1 MGSTGYAKPK
11 TPGYPERVIQWTVG
25 EGETCGDIAVALYGA
40 ARHAHLIE
48 RYSGVQCRGSLVLK
62 AGMTLVVPAEVTSLA
77 TAQVQSIKPEVRA
90 KPPGGGWET
99 AAPGMPLHQRYS
111 VNTRE
116 EARAD
121 IRFIDRTRIFL
132 SERTLVVIYGT
143 ARQSQ
148 VARSKE
154 LTVELESGELQA
166 GLAAIAGKQVEIG
179 VAGGGQV
186 SAASR
191 DAVVRK
197 NTEKRRTTVS
207 VFDGQANVH
216 SGGARVTVPKNHG
229 SAFVDQKA
237 PSEPAPLPPP
247 PSYRDATSP
256 IVVLASAGQG
266 GLIRGAWSKVPRAS
280 AYRVELSADPEFHE
294 ILVREEVGAEILDF
308 RAENMPVG
316 RYYLRVRAID
326 VDDFL
331 GIASVTRAVSVV
343 AVKGGGS
350 GSQGVSLQGEIS
362 VHRYQSV
369 ELEVPKGLQIS
380 LDDGPFLA
388 APKAID
394 FGIVTPQVLRFRGVG
409 EEQELSVKVK
419 YAAPEVEMG
428 VTRLP
433 DGGFTVSA
441 RFTGI
446 EAEAVSS
453 RVKPRARVLSAAR
466 DGRELGV
473 ELPSA
478 AFNPGEGDVFVAQL
492 PAMDADHLALVLV
505 DDRGRRLGEA
515 TWDAPGMAPL
525 AAFVLPEP
533 KLGVSLP
540 LRPLH
545 PALGTRLMSP
555 ARRAHA
561 AVSGGMT
568 NGGVGQLW
576 GEVSGSTGRSESW
589 PQLGFDAL
597 LPSNALRDGD
607 AERVDNAAWLGASL
621 ELFAPFEGEGSFGL
635 GARVGVP
642 TDDQSHESV
651 ELALSLGREAGKLYW
666 LTNLGVRMP
675 LAEAYPHGDMKAF
688 WLFGAGYE
696 LARLARLYAQL
707 DVQLL
712 VGDEAEVPSG
722 LAPRGGLGAGIE
734 LGAELFVNLGA
745 RVAPT
750 SDLDNPLLVQLGAG
764 YRGF

>member
-11 TPGYPERVIQWTVG
+11 TPGYPERVIQWTVS
-25 EGETCGDIAVALYGA
+25 EDETCGDIAVALYGA

-48 RYSGVQCRGSLVLK
+48 RYSGVQCRGGSLVLK
-62 AGMTLVVPAEVTSLA
+62 TGMTLVVPAEVTSLA
-77 TAQVQSIKPEVRA
+77 TAHVQSVKPEVRA

-99 AAPGMPLHQRYS
+99 AAPGMSLHQRYS

-197 NTEKRRTTVS
+197 NSEKRRTTVS

-216 SGGARVTVPKNHG
+216 SGGARVTVPKDHG

-237 PSEPAPLPPP
+237 PSAPAPLPPP
-247 PSYRDATSP
+247 PSYREATSP
-256 IVVLASAGQG
+256 IVVLAPTGQG
-266 GLIRGAWSKVPRAS
+266 GLIRGAWSEVPRAS

-294 ILVREEVGAEILDF
+294 ILVREEVGAEIRNF

-331 GIASVTRAVSVV
+331 GIASVTRPVSVV
-343 AVKGGGS
+343 AVRGGQGLGLS
-350 GSQGVSLQGEIS
+350 GELS

-369 ELEVPKGLQIS
+369 GFEVPKGMQVS

-409 EEQELSVKVK
+409 EEQELSVKVT
-419 YAAPEVEMG
+419 YTTPEVG
-428 VTRLP
+428 LVVVRLA
-433 DGGFTVSA
+433 DGGFEVSA
-441 RFTGI
+441 RFSGI

-453 RVKPRARVLSAAR
+453 RVKPRARVISAVR
-466 DGRELGV
+466 GGRELGV

-478 AFNPGEGDVFVAQL
+478 PFNPGDGGAFVARL
-492 PAMDADHLALVLV
+492 PAMSADHLALVLV

-515 TWDAPGMAPL
+515 TWDAPGAAPL
-525 AAFVLPEP
+525 LQLVEPDP

-540 LRPLH
+540 LRPMH

-568 NGGVGQLW
+568 SGGVGQLW
-576 GEVSGSTGRSESW
+576 GEVSGSTGRGESW

-607 AERVDNAAWLGASL
+607 GERVDNAAWLGASL
-621 ELFAPFEGEGSFGL
+621 ELFAPFEGDGSFGL

-642 TDDQSHESV
+642 TDDRSHESA
-651 ELALSLGREAGKLYW
+651 ELALSLGHDVGKLYW
-666 LTNLGVRMP
+666 LTNLGVRLP
-675 LAEAYPHGDMKAF
+675 LVEAYPHGDMKAF

-696 LARLARLYAQL
+696 VARLMRLYAQL

-722 LAPRGGLGAGIE
+722 LAPRGGLGAGVE

-750 SDLDNPLLVQLGAG
+750 SELDSPLLVQLGAG